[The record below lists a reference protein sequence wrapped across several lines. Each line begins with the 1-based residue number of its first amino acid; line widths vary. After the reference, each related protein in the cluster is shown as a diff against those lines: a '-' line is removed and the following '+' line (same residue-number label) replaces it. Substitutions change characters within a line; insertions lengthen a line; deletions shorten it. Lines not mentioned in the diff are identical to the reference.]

1 MSKRKKCAPS
11 PSTDTPSTA
20 KAEAT
25 APWCQRFQLLDT
37 CYCFLVAKKA
47 IPSLN
52 TIVSLATHMSGNP
65 ANLTATHVRQ
75 MVSIGV
81 VELNAQ
87 PRDKVVQQDEF
98 NPASRDPHETI
109 ELVQFPDVPQPS
121 KRASTKRML
130 LFQRALQT
138 TSLDLTNVPEFEA
151 PIGNKRSKSA
161 DPSSPSIPF
170 QTSAI
175 PYLNTLMQTSYYD
188 GQVVHIETIPTRP
201 ARFGH
206 RQLSDLGV
214 CDAVRQAVLV
224 DKLYSHQSDA
234 IAALL
239 EGQHV
244 VISTSTSSGKSM
256 VYSIPVAHSLVTSQ
270 ATSLFLFP
278 TKALAQDQVQS
289 FRSFLGRCNGLD
301 PSICATYDG
310 DTAMAARSSVRSS
323 ARVILTNPDMLHV
336 SILPQHKVW
345 RTVLSRLKYIVVD
358 EAHMYRGIFGSH
370 VANVLRRLF
379 RLCYLYGSNPQV
391 VCCSASIQNPREHF
405 GWLVPQQSLC
415 STADNPSAVQV
426 CSRGVA
432 VLEPEQD
439 GSPCG
444 AKYFVVWR
452 PKPPPTT
459 SLDLNQN
466 NQDMTGSTIFQSAQ
480 ILATLVA
487 AKVHTIAF
495 CRGRK
500 LTELIL
506 DYTHSILR
514 SQKLGHLV
522 ARVKGYRGGYSVES
536 RRAIETQ
543 LFRQELLGVVATNA
557 LELGIDIGSLECTL
571 HLGFPPS
578 IASMW
583 QQAGRAGR
591 SGKDSMAVI
600 VCFDSP
606 LDAYNTSLGSAM
618 FHKLPEAVVLDPNNS
633 QVVQQH
639 LLCASL
645 ELDLLSQ
652 RCGTNAIDRVM
663 FPNDVD
669 DLVAT
674 MVAKGTLMVSGD
686 GFRVPASMSV
696 KDITIRDIAQDGYNV
711 VDVDDD
717 NKVIDTIPGHR
728 VFFQAYPAAA
738 YLHQVRFMRYFAD
751 SLDLP
756 I

>member
-1 MSKRKKCAPS
+1 
-11 PSTDTPSTA
+11 
-20 KAEAT
+20 
-25 APWCQRFQLLDT
+25 
-37 CYCFLVAKKA
+37 
-47 IPSLN
+47 
-52 TIVSLATHMSGNP
+52 
-65 ANLTATHVRQ
+65 
-75 MVSIGV
+75 
-81 VELNAQ
+81 
-87 PRDKVVQQDEF
+87 
-98 NPASRDPHETI
+98 
-109 ELVQFPDVPQPS
+109 
-121 KRASTKRML
+121 ML

-278 TKALAQDQVQS
+278 TK
-289 FRSFLGRCNGLD
+289 
-301 PSICATYDG
+301 
-310 DTAMAARSSVRSS
+310 
-323 ARVILTNPDMLHV
+323 
-336 SILPQHKVW
+336 
-345 RTVLSRLKYIVVD
+345 
-358 EAHMYRGIFGSH
+358 
-370 VANVLRRLF
+370 
-379 RLCYLYGSNPQV
+379 
-391 VCCSASIQNPREHF
+391 
-405 GWLVPQQSLC
+405 
-415 STADNPSAVQV
+415 
-426 CSRGVA
+426 
-432 VLEPEQD
+432 
-439 GSPCG
+439 
-444 AKYFVVWR
+444 
-452 PKPPPTT
+452 
-459 SLDLNQN
+459 
-466 NQDMTGSTIFQSAQ
+466 
-480 ILATLVA
+480 
-487 AKVHTIAF
+487 
-495 CRGRK
+495 GRK

-583 QQAGRAGR
+583 QQAGL
-591 SGKDSMAVI
+591 I

-652 RCGTNAIDRVM
+652 RCGTNAIDRQGREYLITKVDTDAKIILAKPCATRLKYYTTCRD
-663 FPNDVD
+663 FTDVD
-669 DLVAT
+669 VMTTFLPSLAYSSQVHLGIAHSTTHVVGCYALEKRTQRILHRTDFSLPPMESEGHAVWMDIPVHVGNVGEPLADSERHPTRDALHGVNHLILAVNPHFMLVDSKDLAT
-674 MVAKGTLMVSGD
+674 EHVSPLEK
-686 GFRVPASMSV
+686 R
-696 KDITIRDIAQDGYNV
+696 IRY
-711 VDVDDD
+711 
-717 NKVIDTIPGHR
+717 GHR
-728 VFFQAYPAAA
+728 SAFQASIRRDY
-738 YLHQVRFMRYFAD
+738 
-751 SLDLP
+751 
-756 I
+756 